1 MGWFGLFDALRFRPD
16 SSEADGWAMPASQL
30 RLTERNLAAFY
41 HGAVS
46 AIGGG
51 FRADLYDL
59 AAHHLACSAPAAPGA
74 FHVDLRMIGRKAP
87 LLLSP
92 DAAQSV
98 LSWHELSRTGRL
110 RLGGTTEPIVLA
122 RANLANLLEQAAPI
136 ERIASLS
143 AWVDDAS
150 AFERAMKQLNP
161 WLTSGTRAI
170 VRVPAPAF
178 DAFMRR
184 LPAWPVRVAAVLPCS
199 GVAERGGVEPLAD
212 LLVCF
217 DSVSPQPEVT
227 AIARSRSAPRPVQAS
242 IWNELD
248 RGQRGMSL
256 GDVCP
261 IPPQGATP
269 AAGPG
274 VILVGELPARPTAAA
289 FSAMVASPYRVATGF
304 DSLLDIHAARVIA
317 AGGTLFVVPHDGP
330 AVIDPAAL
338 PVDPT
343 PSDVARLLVACGVAG
358 EHGLAVPHCPPL
370 RSISERPAFLLGGPR
385 PALAYVGETWPNLE
399 HLFQL
404 CERESLDPGEID
416 VLIPGVEQPWILES
430 LHLAG
435 IAPERIRGDVEG
447 VLFRR
452 LLVAGPA
459 SNGRAAQR
467 SEIYDPFWVRLGV
480 LHPAD
485 GYVSFSQRPPSRR
498 LFLIDPQEHPL
509 INGSELEIIARER
522 GYRVVTPR
530 LLGLAALV
538 DLLGT
543 AQAIVGPSAL
553 LGWSALASGCAIG
566 LLHADTS
573 ETLPH
578 AALHAAAA
586 RGHSVAALFG
596 TTIGSADAAGFV
608 VAPDR
613 FAGLLERLEID
624 IRPLRAE
631 MVR

>member
-16 SSEADGWAMPASQL
+16 GSDADGWALPASRL

-41 HGAVS
+41 HGAIS

-59 AAHHLACSAPAAPGA
+59 AAHHLACSTQSAPGA
-74 FHVDLRMIGRKAP
+74 FHVDVRMIGRMAP
-87 LLLSP
+87 LLFSP
-92 DAAQSV
+92 DAAQAV
-98 LSWHELSRTGRL
+98 LSWHEFSHTGRL
-110 RLGGTTEPIVLA
+110 RLAGTTEPVVLA
-122 RANLANLLEQAAPI
+122 QANLANLLEHTAPI
-136 ERIASLS
+136 ERIATLS
-143 AWVDDAS
+143 AWVDDAA
-150 AFERAMKQLNP
+150 AFERVMKQLNP
-161 WLTSGTRAI
+161 WLTSDTRAI
-170 VRVPAPAF
+170 VRMPAPAF
-178 DAFMRR
+178 DAFVRR
-184 LPAWPVRVAAVLPCS
+184 MPAWPVRAAAVLPCS
-199 GVAERGGVEPLAD
+199 GAAERAGVEPLAD

-217 DSVSPQPEVT
+217 DSVSPQPESV
-227 AIARSRSAPRPVQAS
+227 AIARSRAALRPVQAS
-242 IWNELD
+242 TWNDQD
-248 RGQRGMSL
+248 RTRRDRPQ
-256 GDVCP
+256 GDVRP
-261 IPPQGATP
+261 IPPQGAAP

-289 FSAMVASPYRVATGF
+289 FAAMVASPYRAAPGF
-304 DSLLDIHAARVIA
+304 DALLDIHAARVIM
-317 AGGTLFVVPHDGP
+317 AGGTQFVVPHDGP

-338 PVDPT
+338 PVDAT
-343 PSDVARLLVACGVAG
+343 PSDVARLLASCGVAG
-358 EHGLAVPHCPPL
+358 ETGLCVAHCPPV

-385 PALAYVGETWPNLE
+385 AALAYVGETWPNLE

-404 CERESLDPGEID
+404 CERESLDPGDID
-416 VLIPGVEQPWILES
+416 VLIPGVEQPWILDS
-430 LHLAG
+430 LRLAG
-435 IAPERIRGDVEG
+435 ISPERTRRDVEG

-467 SEIYDPFWVRLGV
+467 SEIYDPFWARLGV
-480 LHPAD
+480 LHPAN

-498 LFLIDPQEHPL
+498 LLLIDPQDHPL
-509 INGSELEIIARER
+509 INGSELETIAHER

-530 LLGLAALV
+530 LLGLAELV
-538 DLLGT
+538 GLLGT

-573 ETLPH
+573 ENLPH
-578 AALHAAAA
+578 AALHA
-586 RGHSVAALFG
+586 
-596 TTIGSADAAGFV
+596 AAGFV

>member
-1 MGWFGLFDALRFRPD
+1 MGWFGLFDAVRFRPD
-16 SSEADGWAMPASQL
+16 SSDADGWALPASRI

-41 HGAVS
+41 HGAIS

-59 AAHHLACSAPAAPGA
+59 AAHHLACSTPGAPGA
-74 FHVDLRMIGRKAP
+74 FHVDLRMIGRTAP
-87 LLLSP
+87 LLFSP
-92 DAAQSV
+92 DAAQAV

-110 RLGGTTEPIVLA
+110 RLAGTAEPIVLA
-122 RANLANLLEQAAPI
+122 RASLANLLEQAAPI
-136 ERIASLS
+136 ERIATLS
-143 AWVDDAS
+143 AWVEDAA

-161 WLTSGTRAI
+161 WLTSDTRAI
-170 VRVPAPAF
+170 VRLPAPAF

-184 LPAWPVRVAAVLPCS
+184 MPAWPVRATAVLPCP
-199 GVAERGGVEPLAD
+199 GVAERAAAEPLGD

-217 DSVSPQPEVT
+217 DAVSPQPAAV
-227 AIARSRSAPRPVQAS
+227 AIARSRAAPRPVQAS
-242 IWNELD
+242 TWNDQD
-248 RGQRGMSL
+248 RSRRGTPQN
-256 GDVCP
+256 DVRP

-289 FSAMVASPYRVATGF
+289 FAAMVAQPYRATTGF

-317 AGGTLFVVPHDGP
+317 AGGALFVVPQDGP

-343 PSDVARLLVACGVAG
+343 PSDVARLLASCGVGG
-358 EHGLAVPHCPPL
+358 EVGLAVPHCPPL
-370 RSISERPAFLLGGPR
+370 QSISERPAFLLGGPR
-385 PALAYVGETWPNLE
+385 PALVYVGESWPNLE
-399 HLFQL
+399 RLFQL

-416 VLIPGVEQPWILES
+416 VLIPGVEQPWILDS
-430 LHLAG
+430 LDLAG
-435 IAPERIRGDVEG
+435 IAPERIRRDVEG

-467 SEIYDPFWVRLGV
+467 SEIYDAFWARLGV
-480 LHPAD
+480 LRPAD
-485 GYVSFSQRPPSRR
+485 GYVSFSRRPPSRR
-498 LFLIDPQEHPL
+498 LMLIDPQDHPL
-509 INGSELEIIARER
+509 INGTEVEMIARER

-530 LLGLAALV
+530 LLGFAELV
-538 DLLGT
+538 ELLGT
-543 AQAIVGPSAL
+543 ALAIVGPSAL

-573 ETLPH
+573 ENLPH

-596 TTIGSADAAGFV
+596 TTIGTAEASGFV

-613 FAGLLERLEID
+613 FAGLLDRLEID